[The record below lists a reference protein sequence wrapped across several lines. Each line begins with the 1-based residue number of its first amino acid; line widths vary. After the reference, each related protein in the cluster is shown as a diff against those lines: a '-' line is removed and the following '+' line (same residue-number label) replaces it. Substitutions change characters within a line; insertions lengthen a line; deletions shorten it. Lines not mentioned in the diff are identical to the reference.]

1 MQTIII
7 SGFKLIIIKVQAGP
21 FQMQKVS
28 PRFLTLTGEAVV
40 FYGAADDGGGVD
52 EEDPSVLDGVGLPA
66 VDLDAGGRP
75 RRPRPGRQALDVVV
89 ALKAHFSYRYARK
102 RNG

>member
-1 MQTIII
+1 MHTIII
-7 SGFKLIIIKVQAGP
+7 SGFKLIMIKVQAGP

-52 EEDPSVLDGVGLPA
+52 EEDPAVVDLVRLPA

-89 ALKAHFSYRYARK
+89 ALEMMETKGRGHPFSR
-102 RNG
+102 